1 MGNNSSLKV
10 CWLAAAQ
17 RGGAV
22 LTGGISGDC
31 LSGSVGDYSKPVSEA
46 DIAVMREL
54 INPVGDGLRIPF
66 GESKALAAAI
76 QPLLNNREEREAM
89 GLQVQEKRVSRF
101 SWNTIA

>member
-1 MGNNSSLKV
+1 MV
-10 CWLAAAQ
+10 C
-17 RGGAV
+17 G
-22 LTGGISGDC
+22 
-31 LSGSVGDYSKPVSEA
+31 
-46 DIAVMREL
+46 
-54 INPVGDGLRIPF
+54 IPF

>member
-10 CWLAAAQ
+10 CWLAVAQ

-54 INPVGDGLRIPF
+54 IKPVGDGLRIPF
-66 GESKALAAAI
+66 

>member
-1 MGNNSSLKV
+1 MAVQSSRVESLGIV
-10 CWLAAAQ
+10 CLEAW
-17 RGGAV
+17 V
-22 LTGGISGDC
+22 ND
-31 LSGSVGDYSKPVSEA
+31 SKPVREA

-54 INPVGDGLRIPF
+54 IKPVGDGLRIPF